1 PQERQGERHQEP
13 REGGAARSRQ
23 PAGQADARPAEG
35 QQVEEIDI
43 SDRGPQ
49 NKPLSSSGGRMKAKL
64 AAAAAAVGFIL
75 AAGTAIAHHSFAAE
89 FDANKPLNM
98 KGTVTKIE
106 WANPHTYFYVD
117 VADPDGKV
125 VNWGMEMGSPNG
137 LMRQGWTRNTL
148 KVGDVVTVEGSQA
161 KDGSHVG
168 NARVGV
174 LAATGK
180 RLFAASSQDNPSQQQ
195 QQHR

>member
-1 PQERQGERHQEP
+1 
-13 REGGAARSRQ
+13 
-23 PAGQADARPAEG
+23 
-35 QQVEEIDI
+35 
-43 SDRGPQ
+43 
-49 NKPLSSSGGRMKAKL
+49 MKAKFAGL
-64 AAAAAAVGFIL
+64 AAAVGFIV
-75 AAGTAIAHHSFAAE
+75 ASGTAIAHHSFAAE
-89 FDANKPLNM
+89 FDANKPVNM

-117 VADPDGKV
+117 ITDPDGKV

-168 NARVGV
+168 NARVVV

-180 RLFAASSQDNPSQQQ
+180 RLFAASSQDNPTPQ